1 LSEII
6 TVFAIGQILAW
17 YTTVPVSYLYFGA
30 ATIVAVIV
38 ASRIRHFTPYVF
50 SLLSWIFGIIS
61 LWLLIRYS
69 IQLTPLAV
77 VGNEFVNKEIFFD
90 TVIYLKPA
98 TLFMFTAFLYFAFG
112 LESPSWKERLRNMA
126 PEFRRILLI
135 IAFLVA
141 VTSIFEFT
149 YNAIFL
155 GSRIVNGENPD
166 EVINP
171 FPQVGGLSVPINV
184 VFALKM
190 ITLILGCSIYA
201 IEYLRRI
208 EKREGT
214 IELG

>member
-1 LSEII
+1 
-6 TVFAIGQILAW
+6 LAW

-166 EVINP
+166 EERRNNRA
-171 FPQVGGLSVPINV
+171 GLTHHRTCGYLDRLLRKNSVRRPLKVWKNSSCQCPC
-184 VFALKM
+184 AL
-190 ITLILGCSIYA
+190 TLLTEVYA
-201 IEYLRRI
+201 S
-208 EKREGT
+208 T
-214 IELG
+214 FSS